1 MNAEPLSAVRSRVA
15 RTALSCSLIFLVACA
30 TQVSR
35 GPDVEKVMRPEAAR
49 MMREQPPPPPVAHE
63 GAAVPAPASAP
74 QRSALVKVHFGTNR
88 KRNAKSLD
96 SQATP
101 FFNCQNAGRLTY
113 GTLNV
118 TVDANHP
125 VGDIKK
131 SVHLYEP
138 PAILQEREFLKQ
150 LREDLAR
157 QSGRQ
162 LLVFVHGYNV
172 TFENAAKRTAQ
183 IKHDLPFDG
192 EAAFFSWPSRGK
204 LLGYWADEKSVCEA
218 EPYLEE
224 FLVKLARESHARSIY
239 IIAHSMGNRAFTAVY
254 PRVRAALP
262 GNTSIKEI
270 MLAAPD
276 IDAGVFR
283 REIAPQLMG
292 AGCNTTLY
300 SSGRDKALWGSF
312 LMHGFTK
319 RAGQQVIGLF
329 GLENVDA
336 SSTDTSKLGLGHSYY
351 AEQIGLLTDLRDLIK
366 GRRPPQRTATLEE
379 HRQQRTAWLLKRVPT
394 ASKP

>member
-1 MNAEPLSAVRSRVA
+1 MNAEPLSAVLSRVA
-15 RTALSCSLIFLVACA
+15 RTALSCSLIFLAACA

-49 MMREQPPPPPVAHE
+49 MMREQPPPPPVAHD
-63 GAAVPAPASAP
+63 GAVVPAPTGAP

-88 KRNAKSLD
+88 ERDAKSLD
-96 SQATP
+96 SQAPP
-101 FFNCQNAGRLTY
+101 FFNSQNAGRLTY

-118 TVDANHP
+118 TIDANHL

-138 PAILQEREFLKQ
+138 PAILQEHEFLRQ

-157 QSGRQ
+157 QSGRK

-192 EAAFFSWPSRGK
+192 EAAFFSWPSRGN
-204 LLGYWADEKSVCEA
+204 LLGYWADEKSVRET
-218 EPYLEE
+218 EPFLEE
-224 FLVKLARESHARSIY
+224 FLIKLARESNARSIY
-239 IIAHSMGNRAFTAVY
+239 IIAHSMGNRAFTKVY
-254 PRVRAALP
+254 PRVRAALA
-262 GNTSIKEI
+262 GNTPIKEI

-276 IDAGVFR
+276 VDAEVFR
-283 REIAPQLMG
+283 RDLAPQLMG

-300 SSGRDKALWGSF
+300 CSSKDKALWGSF
-312 LMHGFTK
+312 LVHGFSK
-319 RAGQQVIGLF
+319 RAGQQVIGLS

-336 SSTDTSKLGLGHSYY
+336 STTDTSKLGLGHSYY
-351 AEQIGLLTDLRDLIK
+351 AEQFSLLADLRDLIR
-366 GRRPPQRTATLEE
+366 GHRPPERKSTLEE
-379 HRQQRTAWLLKRVPT
+379 SRHQRSAWLLKRVPKES
-394 ASKP
+394 AP